1 MHPLSW
7 FAWVG
12 TASLV
17 TLLTRNPLY
26 IVLLFVIF
34 ILVMDVERASR
45 RASPDGSGYTGAPSD
60 LGFPLSPLRFA
71 LFAVPAGA
79 LFNLLTSHVGETVF
93 FRLPHAIP
101 LIGGALT
108 AEALLYGA
116 ISGLVLVTLFSA
128 FAVLN
133 LALPVR
139 DLIAYLPRAFY
150 PVAIVSAIA
159 VTFVPHTLRQFRQ
172 VREAQ
177 AIRGYRMRGWR
188 DWLPLFLPVLVGGL
202 ERALELAEAM
212 TARGFGGGART
223 HLAPVARISLVA
235 GLAGVLGA
243 GVAQLTP
250 GWASAAP
257 VFLTAGALLMGA
269 AIWHAGRGVQ
279 HTRYRRPAWHWVD
292 TFVVLGCG
300 IVVVPFLIWAGSR
313 AYSPYPA
320 LAWPLFDL
328 RLGGSLLGLMAP
340 AFARRFSEQSDDHI

>member
-1 MHPLSW
+1 VHPLSW
-7 FAWVG
+7 FAWLG

-26 IVLLFVIF
+26 IVVLFVIF
-34 ILVMDVERASR
+34 ILVMDVECASQRAS
-45 RASPDGSGYTGAPSD
+45 AGSSGYDGAPSD
-60 LGFPLSPLRFA
+60 RGLTLSPLRFA

-79 LFNLLTSHVGETVF
+79 VFNLLTSHVGETVF
-93 FRLPHAIP
+93 FRLPPAIP
-101 LIGGALT
+101 LIGGVLT
-108 AEALLYGA
+108 AEALVYGA
-116 ISGLVLVTLFSA
+116 ISGLVLVTLFTA

-139 DLIAYLPRAFY
+139 DLIAYIPRAFY

-159 VTFVPHTLRQFRQ
+159 VTFVPSTLRQFRQ

-202 ERALELAEAM
+202 ERALQLAEAM

-223 HLAPVARISLVA
+223 HLAPVAQISLVA
-235 GLAGVLGA
+235 GLAGVLAA
-243 GVAQLTP
+243 GVVQLTAT
-250 GWASAAP
+250 WASAAP
-257 VFLTAGALLMGA
+257 VFLTGGALLMGA

-279 HTRYRRPAWHWVD
+279 HTRYRRPVWHSVD
-292 TFVVLGCG
+292 IFVVVACG
-300 IVVVPFLIWAGSR
+300 IAIVPFLVWAESR

-328 RLGGSLLGLMAP
+328 RLGGGLLGLMVP
-340 AFARRFSEQSDDHI
+340 AFARRLSEQSDDHI

>member
-7 FAWVG
+7 FVWLG

-34 ILVMDVERASR
+34 ILVMDVEHASPRAS
-45 RASPDGSGYTGAPSD
+45 ADGSGFDGAPAD
-60 LGFPLSPLRFA
+60 RGLTLSPLRFA

-93 FRLPHAIP
+93 FRLPPAIP
-101 LIGGALT
+101 LIGGVLT
-108 AEALLYGA
+108 AEALVYGA
-116 ISGLVLVTLFSA
+116 ISGLVLVTLFAA

-139 DLIAYLPRAFY
+139 DLIAYIPRAFY

-159 VTFVPHTLRQFRQ
+159 VTFVPSTLRQFRQ

-202 ERALELAEAM
+202 ERALQLSEAM
-212 TARGFGGGART
+212 TARGFGGGARRQ
-223 HLAPVARISLVA
+223 LAPAAQVSLAA
-235 GLAGVLGA
+235 GLVGVLAA

-250 GWASAAP
+250 TWASAAP
-257 VFLTAGALLMGA
+257 AFLAGGALLMGA

-279 HTRYRRPAWHWVD
+279 HTRYRRPIWRSVD
-292 TFVVLGCG
+292 TFVVVACG
-300 IVVVPFLIWAGSR
+300 IAVVPLLIWAESR

-328 RLGGSLLGLMAP
+328 RLGGGLLGLMAP
-340 AFARRFSEQSDDHI
+340 AFARHFSEHSDDHI

>member
-7 FAWVG
+7 FAWLS
-12 TASLV
+12 TALFV

-26 IVLLFVIF
+26 ILLLFVIF
-34 ILVMDVERASR
+34 ILVMDVEHSSQRA
-45 RASPDGSGYTGAPSD
+45 ASGGSGRDGVPSD
-60 LGFPLSPLRFA
+60 HGLPLSPLRFA

-79 LFNLLTSHVGETVF
+79 VFNLLTSHVGETVF
-93 FRLPHAIP
+93 FRLPAAIP

-108 AEALLYGA
+108 VEALVYGA
-116 ISGLVLVTLFSA
+116 ISGLVLVTLFTA

-139 DLIAYLPRAFY
+139 DLIAYIPRAFY

-159 VTFVPHTLRQFRQ
+159 VTFVPNTLRQFRQ

-202 ERALELAEAM
+202 ERALQLAEAM

-223 HLAPVARISLVA
+223 RLTPVAQLSLVA
-235 GLAGVLGA
+235 GLAGVLAA
-243 GVAQLTP
+243 GVAQLTST
-250 GWASAAP
+250 WASAAP
-257 VFLTAGALLMGA
+257 VFLTVGALLMGA
-269 AIWHAGRGVQ
+269 AVWLAGGGVQ
-279 HTRYRRPAWHWVD
+279 HTRYRRPVWRPVGA
-292 TFVVLGCG
+292 FVVAACG
-300 IVVVPFLIWAGSR
+300 IAIVPFLIWTGSR

-328 RLGGSLLGLMAP
+328 RLGGGLLGLMAP
-340 AFARRFSEQSDDHI
+340 AFARRFAEQSDDHI

>member
-1 MHPLSW
+1 VHPLSW
-7 FAWVG
+7 FAWLG

-45 RASPDGSGYTGAPSD
+45 RASADGSGYGGAPSD
-60 LGFPLSPLRFA
+60 LSFPLSPLRFA

-79 LFNLLTSHVGETVF
+79 AFNLLTSHVGETAF
-93 FRLPHAIP
+93 FRLPSAIP

-108 AEALLYGA
+108 AEALVYGA
-116 ISGLVLVTLFSA
+116 ISGLVLVTLFTA

-139 DLIAYLPRAFY
+139 DLIAYIPRAFY

-159 VTFVPHTLRQFRQ
+159 VTFVPNTLRQFRQ

-177 AIRGYRMRGWR
+177 VIRGYRMRGWR

-202 ERALELAEAM
+202 ERALQLAEAM
-212 TARGFGGGART
+212 TARGFGGGGRT
-223 HLAPVARISLVA
+223 HLAPVAQISLVA

-250 GWASAAP
+250 TWASAAP
-257 VFLTAGALLMGA
+257 VFLTAGALLMAA

-279 HTRYRRPAWHWVD
+279 HTRYRRPVWHSVD
-292 TFVVLGCG
+292 TFVVVACG
-300 IVVVPFLIWAGSR
+300 IAVVPFLIWAESR

-328 RLGGSLLGLMAP
+328 RLGGGLLGLMAP
-340 AFARRFSEQSDDHI
+340 AFARGFSEQSDDHI

>member
-7 FAWVG
+7 FAWLG

-26 IVLLFVIF
+26 IILLFVIF
-34 ILVMDVERASR
+34 ILVMDVERASQR
-45 RASPDGSGYTGAPSD
+45 VPAAISGRDGAPSD

-79 LFNLLTSHVGETVF
+79 LFNLLTSHVGETVL
-93 FRLPHAIP
+93 FRLPSAIP

-108 AEALLYGA
+108 AEALIYGA
-116 ISGLVLVTLFSA
+116 ISGLVLVTLFTA

-139 DLIAYLPRAFY
+139 DLIAYIPRAFY

-159 VTFVPHTLRQFRQ
+159 VTFVPNTLRQFRQ

-177 AIRGYRMRGWR
+177 SIRGYKMRGWR

-202 ERALELAEAM
+202 ERALQLAEAM

-223 HLAPVARISLVA
+223 YLAPVARISLVA
-235 GLAGVLGA
+235 GLVGVLAA

-250 GWASAAP
+250 TWASAAP
-257 VFLTAGALLMGA
+257 VFLTVGALLMGA

-279 HTRYRRPAWHWVD
+279 HTRYRRPVWHSMD
-292 TFVVLGCG
+292 TAVMVACG
-300 IVVVPFLIWAGSR
+300 VAVVPFLLWAESR

-328 RLGGSLLGLMAP
+328 RLGGGLLGLMAP
-340 AFARRFSEQSDDHI
+340 AFARRFSEQFDDHI